1 MVYLLETDLTNDKP
15 LFLALSEVYGIGL
28 KQSELFCKKL
38 GFSKDIKVYEI
49 SNYQKKNIVNL
60 IGNNSFLN
68 INSDL
73 KRKIKFDNKRLLD
86 IKSYRGIRKY
96 KGFPVRGQRT
106 KTNSK
111 TAKKFNR
118 F

>member
-28 KQSELFCKKL
+28 KQSVLFCKKL
-38 GFSKDIKVYEI
+38 GFSKDIKVHEITNFQKKKIVSLI
-49 SNYQKKNIVNL
+49 SNS
-60 IGNNSFLN
+60 SFLD
-68 INSDL
+68 INSEL
-73 KRKIKFDNKRLLD
+73 KRKLKFDNKRLLS

-111 TAKKFNR
+111 TAKKSNWF
-118 F
+118 